1 MPHVTPHVLKHTF
14 VSQALQVASPWV
26 VSGMTA
32 TSLRTLQAVYGKH
45 MVEDQRR
52 AAEAMAALTRK
63 PRAKATKK
71 ETTAKAARSKIKAR
85 K

>member
-1 MPHVTPHVLKHTF
+1 
-14 VSQALQVASPWV
+14 
-26 VSGMTA
+26 
-32 TSLRTLQAVYGKH
+32 